1 MKTINKVNE
10 TKEPVIG
17 YRVRVLLVLG
27 LGLLAIIGYNRSEQN
42 KIETFKVKEY
52 EDRVC
57 VDHNNNDQ
65 YTCYDKV
72 AY

>member
-1 MKTINKVNE
+1 MKMINKVNE

-17 YRVRVLLVLG
+17 YRARVLLILG

-57 VDHNNNDQ
+57 VDHNNNDR